1 MRSAAAY
8 TAAAGREVALL
19 GHLSAADVAAGGEA
33 PGAAHCVR
41 LLDAFHHTGPHGT
54 HVCEVF
60 EAMGDDLLTL
70 LK

>member
-1 MRSAAAY
+1 MRSAPAY

-19 GHLSAADVAAGGEA
+19 TALRKEADAAEGE
-33 PGAAHCVR
+33 PGAAHCVT
-41 LLDAFHHTGPHGT
+41 LLDAFPHSGPHGT

>member
-1 MRSAAAY
+1 MCAVPCVLCFSPR
-8 TAAAGREVALL
+8 
-19 GHLSAADVAAGGEA
+19 DA
-33 PGAAHCVR
+33 PLHAPPAHSTEHDGAEHCVR
-41 LLDAFHHTGPHGT
+41 LLDTFTHTGPHGT